1 MFGLV
6 MKMNEEMIEKLK
18 KIARRTAW
26 SDEEDFV
33 VDDYAGGNVDDAYS
47 GGERDG
53 EIQLARVILHSMNI
67 SWQ

>member
-1 MFGLV
+1 